1 MKILA
6 IEKESIGAD
15 WSNAENTLKAEALHV
30 YNLYLDDTLREIYFN
45 EHNNAV
51 LILECENLQY
61 AEQVLQGLPLVM
73 AGLIEFDVMQLNPYT
88 GFKRLIGQ

>member
-6 IEKESIGAD
+6 IEKEIKGAD
-15 WSNAENTLKAEALHV
+15 WSNAENTLQAEALHV
-30 YNLYLDDTLREIYFN
+30 YDLYLDDKLRETYFN

-51 LILECENLQY
+51 LILECENLQS
-61 AEQVLQGLPLVM
+61 AEQVLQGLPLVK